1 MKLEL
6 TKNGE
11 IRAFEAIATIENFQ
25 NNRNDVLTILEHIE
39 ENAFADE
46 VKLNVLMGCRENSSV
61 ARGVINYLIG
71 INMIDYKNKMLTNT
85 ARRFLKTKLFP
96 SIERGKYRFWI
107 IDDEVY
113 GKKVIY
119 LERSKASFVGKIE
132 DIDETD
138 AYIKKNYTSLAKN
151 DDFDQFRIKHFGS
164 NPNKM
169 VQNLTLPSRIGENR
183 SSEPFRRAFLPGG
196 QTSPARSL
204 LQAADKHFKIV

>member
-132 DIDETD
+132 DID
-138 AYIKKNYTSLAKN
+138 
-151 DDFDQFRIKHFGS
+151 
-164 NPNKM
+164 
-169 VQNLTLPSRIGENR
+169 
-183 SSEPFRRAFLPGG
+183 
-196 QTSPARSL
+196 
-204 LQAADKHFKIV
+204 

>member
-71 INMIDYKNKMLTNT
+71 INMIDYKISIHK
-85 ARRFLKTKLFP
+85 KLSLERDKAILFFQILVFIFP
-96 SIERGKYRFWI
+96 SH
-107 IDDEVY
+107 
-113 GKKVIY
+113 
-119 LERSKASFVGKIE
+119 A
-132 DIDETD
+132 
-138 AYIKKNYTSLAKN
+138 
-151 DDFDQFRIKHFGS
+151 
-164 NPNKM
+164 
-169 VQNLTLPSRIGENR
+169 
-183 SSEPFRRAFLPGG
+183 
-196 QTSPARSL
+196 
-204 LQAADKHFKIV
+204 

>member
-46 VKLNVLMGCRENSSV
+46 IEIECIDGMQENSSV

-107 IDDEVY
+107 Y
-113 GKKVIY
+113 
-119 LERSKASFVGKIE
+119 
-132 DIDETD
+132 
-138 AYIKKNYTSLAKN
+138 
-151 DDFDQFRIKHFGS
+151 
-164 NPNKM
+164 
-169 VQNLTLPSRIGENR
+169 
-183 SSEPFRRAFLPGG
+183 
-196 QTSPARSL
+196 
-204 LQAADKHFKIV
+204 